1 MKPHKKQ
8 ACQIQ
13 HPNSSMEE
21 KRCGRREFLKGSV
34 GLAAAGGAAM
44 LTGCSSGLPI
54 GIQLQGPHFQEG
66 ELLKCGFNLEKGL
79 NLDRRLPSISV

>member
-1 MKPHKKQ
+1 MKN
-8 ACQIQ
+8 
-13 HPNSSMEE
+13 PNRLLEE

-54 GIQLQGPHFQEG
+54 GGQALKLQWQEYF
-66 ELLKCGFNLEKGL
+66 K
-79 NLDRRLPSISV
+79 